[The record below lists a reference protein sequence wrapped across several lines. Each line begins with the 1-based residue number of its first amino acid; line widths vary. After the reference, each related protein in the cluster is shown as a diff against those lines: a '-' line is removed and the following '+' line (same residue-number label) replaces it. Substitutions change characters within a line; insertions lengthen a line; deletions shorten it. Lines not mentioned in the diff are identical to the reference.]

1 VSISPSDW
9 TDTLSAR
16 ARLGEERFAA
26 WQTYRQVLRGIT
38 LQEDPY
44 AIDWPDKKSR
54 PFSNYKPP
62 CDVIPHENN
71 EHDAFKNNIDNKVTP
86 TASTLSITT
95 H

>member
-44 AIDWPDKKSR
+44 TIDWPE
-54 PFSNYKPP
+54 
-62 CDVIPHENN
+62 I
-71 EHDAFKNNIDNKVTP
+71 KV
-86 TASTLSITT
+86 
-95 H
+95 